1 MDKRYSKT
9 GSNLKMKKNIFY
21 AQSGGVTPVINATAA
36 GLIDALSKNKPFF
49 GKLLVGKNG
58 IAGALNEELIDISKE
73 SKNEL
78 RKLIHTPGGAFGS
91 CRIKLKDPVKNKKEF
106 QRILDVF
113 KAHNIGYFFYNG
125 GGDSQDTTLKISNY
139 CKANNYDINCIG
151 LPKTIDNDLPIT
163 DNCPGFGSVAKYI
176 AVSTYEASLDVASMA
191 NSSTKVFILEVMGRH
206 AGWLAASAGVIKDGA
221 NTPPHIILL
230 PEVIFNQKKFL
241 TKVKN
246 TVENYGYCV
255 IVASEGIKN
264 NKNHFIAASD
274 SKDSFGH
281 AHLGGVAPKLADMI
295 TNKLKHKVHWA
306 VSDYLQRAA
315 RHVASDIDVKQAYA
329 IGYKALSF
337 AKSQVNGVMLTINKK
352 NTSTYQWNIGTTK
365 LSDVA
370 NIEKILPKSFIT
382 KDGFGITSKCKK
394 YIGNLIKGENYP
406 PYKNGLPDYAKLKHP
421 LVKKKLKKF
430 S

>member
-1 MDKRYSKT
+1 
-9 GSNLKMKKNIFY
+9 
-21 AQSGGVTPVINATAA
+21 
-36 GLIDALSKNKPFF
+36 
-49 GKLLVGKNG
+49 
-58 IAGALNEELIDISKE
+58 
-73 SKNEL
+73 
-78 RKLIHTPGGAFGS
+78 
-91 CRIKLKDPVKNKKEF
+91 
-106 QRILDVF
+106 
-113 KAHNIGYFFYNG
+113 
-125 GGDSQDTTLKISNY
+125 
-139 CKANNYDINCIG
+139 
-151 LPKTIDNDLPIT
+151 
-163 DNCPGFGSVAKYI
+163 
-176 AVSTYEASLDVASMA
+176 
-191 NSSTKVFILEVMGRH
+191 
-206 AGWLAASAGVIKDGA
+206 
-221 NTPPHIILL
+221 
-230 PEVIFNQKKFL
+230 
-241 TKVKN
+241 
-246 TVENYGYCV
+246 V

-264 NKNHFIAASD
+264 NKNNFIAASD

-315 RHVASDIDVKQAYA
+315 RHVASDVDVKQAYA

-337 AKSQVNGVMLTINKK
+337 AKSQINGVMLTINKK
-352 NTSTYQWNIGTTK
+352 NTSTYQWNIGITK